1 MIDLGAYKE
10 KFAESGL
17 RIFQRAVDEAR
28 RRNQNYVSIGH
39 IIQAVALEDAAAFGG
54 FLENLR
60 VLHTSKSG
68 LASLVEM
75 KIEELVESSPRYEG
89 HGVRLDPGT
98 IKLLKRALRKAREQ
112 GRERI
117 EAVDLIQ
124 LFTYKPY
131 VRSNQT
137 SRFE

>member
-1 MIDLGAYKE
+1 VIDLGAYKE

-68 LASLVEM
+68 LAPLVEM

-89 HGVRLDPGT
+89 RGVRLDPGT

-117 EAVDLIQ
+117 EAIDLIQ

>member
-68 LASLVEM
+68 LAPLVEM

-89 HGVRLDPGT
+89 RGVRLDPGT

-117 EAVDLIQ
+117 EAIDLIQ